1 MKRRSCKEDSSVEWY
16 NLEEANPMK
25 EQRCA
30 EFDDCVRKTD
40 LKLHGIVQYAT
51 VGDFSDGEK
60 TKKSKLFDEL
70 KTHNTEGG
78 GITGNETSLVD
89 VHLSVETIQGSENVP
104 FVCLTSKLNG
114 EAIIGY
120 PLQIRP
126 LRETVPPQKLSVSPR
141 KLVWRTSKRTPVC
154 YVQDVRAGGTDEGSI
169 LADREN
175 GMRTKEKPLMK
186 KFNEGDA
193 LLTRTCVSVELVF
206 SKILAAIG

>member
-16 NLEEANPMK
+16 NLDEANPVK

-40 LKLHGIVQYAT
+40 LKIHGIEQNAT

-60 TKKSKLFDEL
+60 TKKSKLLDEL
-70 KTHNTEGG
+70 KTDNTESG
-78 GITGNETSLVD
+78 GITGNETSLID

-120 PLQIRP
+120 PLQIRA
-126 LRETVPPQKLSVSPR
+126 LRETLPPQKLSVSPR

-154 YVQDVRAGGTDEGSI
+154 YVQDVKAG
-169 LADREN
+169 EN
-175 GMRTKEKPLMK
+175 GMRINEKPLMK

-193 LLTRTCVSVELVF
+193 VLTRTCVSVELVF